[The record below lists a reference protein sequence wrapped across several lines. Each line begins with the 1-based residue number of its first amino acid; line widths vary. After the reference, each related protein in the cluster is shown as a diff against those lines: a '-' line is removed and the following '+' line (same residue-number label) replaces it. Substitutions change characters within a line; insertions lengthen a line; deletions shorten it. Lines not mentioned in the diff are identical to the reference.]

1 MRVPPSQKLVRGFLQ
16 SRSPSPYSPSGPPWF
31 ASCVAL
37 LKFAVLELKL
47 FLCSQKKQWGV
58 KYHLAFRSFVPPPVW
73 GCRLAGRFP
82 AMTRRLKAAKFRNF
96 GHNTS
101 AKSLPFSCEDGPA
114 IRHGRGHNAVFV
126 VSTNVLFSSVHLAKW
141 EIAQNVCTH
150 AHIASLSSHVIS
162 IFILHICE
170 GLQYVKGCT
179 S

>member
-1 MRVPPSQKLVRGFLQ
+1 MRVPPSQKLAWGLLQ
-16 SRSPSPYSPSGPPWF
+16 SRSPSPYCPSGAPWF
-31 ASCVAL
+31 VSCVVL

-58 KYHLAFRSFVPPPVW
+58 KYHLAFRSSACLGLP
-73 GCRLAGRFP
+73 AGRFP

-162 IFILHICE
+162 IFILHI
-170 GLQYVKGCT
+170 QR
-179 S
+179 